1 MELSE
6 LAAYAEEKFHI
17 SEQRNWRDYPGLSIL
32 ADPDTGMWIAI
43 LMRQWDTDTGT
54 ELQRCDIKC
63 GQQCLKEMS
72 EPYLS
77 QPFRMQNRKWVGVI
91 FDDTTDPEVVF
102 HLFDRAVYANEQR
115 GYTITLDHSRIEPSA
130 SRLESEGSGGLRRRK
145 ASPSSTYRDSVKR
158 GAGQQNT
165 VRQTAAYHD
174 TALPPAKAVPPAAD
188 PQIPD
193 RIRKMQKL
201 YEYRNNSFAQK
212 CKNFYRQG
220 KFMEDYEDN
229 APWSGEFRHYFPTYH
244 DLNVRQLRGY
254 FTWRT
259 QARKGEFSP
268 LASSLVYLYIY
279 ELLNGIGADGP
290 EDSIKKLREFEIG
303 FLDTGLGNP
312 GMRRNLH
319 RWMLGFSIVHNFPP
333 EQARAYADPSV
344 LERDTL
350 LAILQNTEESSDEEI
365 FSALC
370 SFGAKKLEQ
379 SPVIKRDAQK
389 GKYLFAAVWRS
400 ASRQILPNG
409 RDLFSAC
416 FGERRSYPWH
426 PLANAVYY
434 ERHQH
439 ADTDYVLGPN
449 RIYHCRNGL
458 WQEERYDK
466 PHFDRKRFHAL
477 LRETDRLL
485 RLYLKIGHYLK
496 EDPNEAWTMPYIRE
510 ALKAEERAK
519 IDNARKAVTI
529 NLSDLE
535 QIRQDS
541 LVTRD
546 SLLTEE
552 ELADGT
558 EKAPHPEKATRLERS
573 PQSEKETRL
582 KEADETRETD
592 TENCPIEALDPQ
604 HTGILRMLLEGASP
618 ETYIEAHHLMPSVV
632 ADTINEALF
641 DEIGDNVLECDG
653 NAITMI
659 EDYREDLL
667 ELFGG
672 K

>member
-6 LAAYAEEKFHI
+6 LTAYAEEKFHI
-17 SEQRNWRDYPGLSIL
+17 SEQRNWRNYPGLSIL
-32 ADPDTGMWIAI
+32 ADPGTGIWIAI

-77 QPFRMQNRKWVGVI
+77 LPFRMQNKKWVGVI
-91 FDDTTDPEVVF
+91 FDDTTNPEVVF

-130 SRLESEGSGGLRRRK
+130 SRLKSEEPGTLR
-145 ASPSSTYRDSVKR
+145 
-158 GAGQQNT
+158 
-165 VRQTAAYHD
+165 RQTAGRVPTHHD
-174 TALPPAKAVPPAAD
+174 TALPPAKTVPPAAD

-259 QARKGEFSP
+259 RARKGDFSP
-268 LASSLVYLYIY
+268 LAASLVYLYIY

-303 FLDTGLGNP
+303 FLDAGLGNP

-344 LERDTL
+344 LERDAL

-389 GKYLFAAVWRS
+389 GKHLFAAVWRS

-409 RDLFSAC
+409 KDLFSAC
-416 FGERRSYPWH
+416 FGERRSHPWH

-434 ERHQH
+434 ERQQH
-439 ADTDYVLGPN
+439 ADTDYVLAPN
-449 RIYHCRNGL
+449 RIYHCRSGL
-458 WQEERYDK
+458 WQEECYDK
-466 PHFDRKRFHAL
+466 PRFDRKRFHAL

-496 EDPNEAWTMPYIRE
+496 EDPNEAWAAPYINE
-510 ALKAEERAK
+510 AIQAEQRARL
-519 IDNARKAVTI
+519 DNARKAVTI

-558 EKAPHPEKATRLERS
+558 EKRIAPTQLAAKKTPQPEKATRA
-573 PQSEKETRL
+573 EKPTRPEEATQL
-582 KEADETRETD
+582 KKAPRPEEADETRETD

-604 HTGILRMLLEGASP
+604 HTRILRMLLEGTSP